1 MRIRMFR
8 KLWNTRK
15 KQIERDSD
23 HKNSVSLEVA
33 KFTASKMIKLEK
45 LREK

>member
-1 MRIRMFR
+1 M
-8 KLWNTRK
+8 RK
-15 KQIERDSD
+15 KKIERDLD

-33 KFTASKMIKLEK
+33 KFTAFQMIKLEK

>member
-1 MRIRMFR
+1 MKIRILR

-15 KQIERDSD
+15 KQIERDLD
-23 HKNSVSLEVA
+23 HKNSISPEVA